1 VIPSRKWDQ
10 DGAILCIRQR
20 ILSLPAW
27 DFPGNVSRYNP
38 AVPKSDEDFPLAK
51 YTDELADRLRALVPA
66 ALHDGEVE
74 AIHQARVTT
83 RRLRAALNLLG
94 SVIPAKTQKPVA
106 KTLRRLRRELGPLRD
121 ADVML
126 GHLAELKRHP
136 RHAQAI
142 EWLDRHV
149 QARRQRAATEAL
161 DDAPPSK
168 TLSRL
173 GAWWGVSEQI
183 AGAREAVDTLL
194 AESLHSQ
201 LDSFT
206 AAAEPLLH
214 EAQQNVQGANPHA
227 VRIAGKLLRY
237 TVEMAAVEGHKLP
250 KDVLRS
256 FKKMQD
262 ALGYWHDYVV
272 LAETAME
279 ICVDEMLPA
288 TDPAMQQRV
297 LDLIAMALK
306 RSQAQLKKFAD
317 LWIERGGEISDAI
330 RAAFPNPRAIIEPKT
345 DPGPVGSIDIPAPAA
360 DAPDRP
366 AAF

>member
-1 VIPSRKWDQ
+1 VK
-10 DGAILCIRQR
+10 
-20 ILSLPAW
+20 
-27 DFPGNVSRYNP
+27 RYNP
-38 AVPKSDEDFPLAK
+38 VVAKDDDDFPLAK
-51 YTDELADRLRALVPA
+51 YTDELADRLRDLVPM

-94 SVIPAKTQKPVA
+94 SVIPDKTQKPVA
-106 KTLRRLRRELGPLRD
+106 KTLKRLRRQLGPLRD
-121 ADVML
+121 ADVMI
-126 GHLAELKRHP
+126 GHLEELKRYS
-136 RHAQAI
+136 RHAAAI

-149 QARRQRAATEAL
+149 QARRQHAATEAL
-161 DDAPPSK
+161 DDATPAK
-168 TLSRL
+168 TLSKL

-194 AESLHSQ
+194 AESLHNQ

-206 AAAEPLLH
+206 TAAEPLLH
-214 EAQQNVQGANPHA
+214 EPQQNVQAANPHA

-250 KDVLRS
+250 RSILRD

-288 TDPAMQQRV
+288 TDPAMQQHV
-297 LDLIAMALK
+297 LDLITFALR
-306 RSQAQLKKFAD
+306 RSQAYLKKFAD
-317 LWIERGGEISDAI
+317 IWKERGGEISDAI
-330 RAAFPNPRAIIEPKT
+330 RAAFPNPRVIIEPKT

>member
-1 VIPSRKWDQ
+1 MSQ
-10 DGAILCIRQR
+10 SGAESKNIKIGCR
-20 ILSLPAW
+20 
-27 DFPGNVSRYNP
+27 DFPASSSRYNP
-38 AVPKSDEDFPLAK
+38 VVAKSDENFPLAK
-51 YTDELADRLRALVPA
+51 YTDELADRLRSMVPA
-66 ALHDGEVE
+66 ALHDGEVD

-94 SVIPAKTQKPVA
+94 SVIPPKTQKPVA
-106 KTLRRLRRELGPLRD
+106 KTLKRLRRQLGPLRD

-126 GHLAELKRHP
+126 GHLAELKRFP

-142 EWLDRHV
+142 AWLQQHV

-161 DDAPPSK
+161 DDAPPAK
-168 TLSRL
+168 TLSKL

-194 AESLHSQ
+194 AESLHNQ
-201 LDSFT
+201 LDSFS

-214 EAQQNVQGANPHA
+214 EAEQNVQGANPHA

-237 TVEMAAVEGHKLP
+237 TIEMAAVEGHKLP

-272 LAETAME
+272 LAETSME

-288 TDPAMQQRV
+288 TDPGMQQHV
-297 LDLIAMALK
+297 LNLITLALK
-306 RSQAQLKKFAD
+306 RSQAHLKKFAD
-317 LWIERGGEISDAI
+317 LWKERGGEISNAI

-345 DPGPVGSIDIPAPAA
+345 DPDQPGSTESPAPAISES
-360 DAPDRP
+360 DRP